1 MKKRKISM
9 AEAAMTQECTFIQPI
24 DISDTITLEELYN
37 YETLNNLMS
46 DTKKFAEFVSALVPK
61 YMKGDRK

>member
-24 DISDTITLEELYN
+24 DVSDTITFEELYN
-37 YETLNNLMS
+37 IEREENEN
-46 DTKKFAEFVSALVPK
+46 V
-61 YMKGDRK
+61 

>member
-9 AEAAMTQECTFIQPI
+9 AEAAMEKECTFIQSI

-37 YETLNNLMS
+37 LYNIEREENE
-46 DTKKFAEFVSALVPK
+46 DV
-61 YMKGDRK
+61 